1 MNATTRTALAV
12 VWLLVLAIAGY
23 AISQRLQVSGD
34 LRKFMPGQDGMRRA
48 ARFKAARAAGR
59 RWATA
64 LFAVSAMRTST

>member
-1 MNATTRTALAV
+1 MTAFRRTALAL
-12 VWLLVLAIAGY
+12 VWLAILAIAGY

-59 RWATA
+59 RMAMR
-64 LFAVSAMRTST
+64 LFAVRSNEVWA